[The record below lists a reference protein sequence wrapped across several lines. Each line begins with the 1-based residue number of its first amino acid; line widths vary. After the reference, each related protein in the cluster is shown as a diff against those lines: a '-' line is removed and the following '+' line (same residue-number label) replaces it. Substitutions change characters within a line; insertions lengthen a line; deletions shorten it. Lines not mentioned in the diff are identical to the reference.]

1 MGQDQ
6 EPKKAGKEGGR
17 DRIES
22 EKRGS
27 WEGGVQVRIL
37 FFFAG
42 GIETETGVKG
52 GLVGRWVGR

>member
-37 FFFAG
+37 FFLQG
-42 GIETETGVKG
+42 E
-52 GLVGRWVGR
+52 